1 MKRENIENILV
12 MGRSGAGKQPR
23 IDVLVN
29 EFGFEQLST
38 GDIFR
43 HYMKMFNECGFSG
56 ELARFWDDSEN
67 WFLEDDRIFDFI
79 SNYLI
84 EGAGGRTEILLG
96 LKAKYF
102 VDSGKYVP
110 DRITNSMFEDF
121 FSKSNYRGKVLDG
134 YPRTVGQARFL
145 MELAARK
152 NVSVDFAVIVDN
164 GEDAI
169 VSRLLGRRI
178 CPDCK
183 KVFHMEF
190 KPPGDGR
197 FCTKCGSEVITRS
210 DDTEEKIRSR
220 LNEFTTK
227 TEPAMEYL
235 EKEGVPIISV
245 PGHLDVFTPENVRR
259 SVMER
264 VEELLD

>member
-1 MKRENIENILV
+1 MEKENIENILV

-23 IDVLVN
+23 IDVLMK

-43 HYMKMFNECGFSG
+43 HYMKIFNDCGFDE
-56 ELARFWDDSEN
+56 ELDRFWDDSED
-67 WFLEDDRIFDFI
+67 WFLDDDIIFDTL
-79 SNYLI
+79 SNRCK
-84 EGAGGRTEILLG
+84 EGSTGRTEILLG
-96 LKAKYF
+96 LKAMYF
-102 VDSGKYVP
+102 VDNGKYVP
-110 DRITNSMFEDF
+110 DSITNSMFEDF

-134 YPRTVGQARFL
+134 YPRTVGQAKFL
-145 MELAARK
+145 MDLAASK
-152 NVSVDFAVIVDN
+152 NFSVDLAVLVDN
-164 GEDAI
+164 SEDAI

-190 KPPGDGR
+190 KPPRDRR
-197 FCTKCGSEVITRS
+197 FCTECGSEVIIRS

-227 TEPAMEYL
+227 TEPAMGYL
-235 EKEGVPIISV
+235 QEKGVPIISV
-245 PGHLDVFTPENVRR
+245 PGHLEVFSHETVRR
-259 SVMER
+259 SVMEQ
-264 VEELLD
+264 VEKLLD